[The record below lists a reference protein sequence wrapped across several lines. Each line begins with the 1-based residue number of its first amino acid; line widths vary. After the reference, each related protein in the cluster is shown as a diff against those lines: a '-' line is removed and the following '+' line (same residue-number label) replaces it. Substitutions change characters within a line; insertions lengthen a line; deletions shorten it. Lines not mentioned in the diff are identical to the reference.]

1 MDEEPALITPT
12 SGSAAVALMRM
23 GLSAEDV
30 IAAVDID
37 RVTGHRA
44 GVVACQEDA
53 SGAHLL
59 DRNEPSRRST
69 LRHPFHQRFEIGD
82 AGGGEGS
89 QWARAKRMDAN
100 ALGPEL
106 GRQIAHRRFERRLDW
121 AHDPGIF

>member
-37 RVTGHRA
+37 RVTGYSA
-44 GVVACQEDA
+44 GVVACQKDT

-59 DRNEPSRRST
+59 DGHQTSCRRA
-69 LRHPFHQRFEIGD
+69 LRHPLHQRIEIGN
-82 AGGGEGS
+82 AGGSASG
-89 QWARAKRMDAN
+89 QRARADRMHTN
-100 ALGPEL
+100 ALGS
-106 GRQIAHRRFERRLDW
+106 
-121 AHDPGIF
+121 